1 MKENKMKLVHF
12 TAEWCQPC
20 KRMQPVIE
28 EFKAENPAIE
38 YVKVDID
45 KNPDL
50 FEEYTKLQSVMS
62 VPTFFVVENGQL
74 YNSKTGAMTKQ
85 ELSSLFV

>member
-1 MKENKMKLVHF
+1 MKLVHF

-28 EFKAENPAIE
+28 EFTSENPSVE
-38 YVKVDID
+38 YVRVDID
-45 KNPDL
+45 SNRDL
-50 FEEYTKLQSVMS
+50 FEEYTQLQSVMS
-62 VPTFFVVENGQL
+62 VPTFFAVENGQL

-85 ELSSLFV
+85 ELAGLFV